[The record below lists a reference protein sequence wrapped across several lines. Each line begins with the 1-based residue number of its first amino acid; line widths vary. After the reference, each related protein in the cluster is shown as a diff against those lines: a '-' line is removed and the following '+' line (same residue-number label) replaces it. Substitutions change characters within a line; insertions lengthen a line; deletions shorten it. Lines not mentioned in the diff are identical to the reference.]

1 MILAALAAMLAPAAM
16 AQTVDEIAE
25 RAYDLLVAKNYDAAF
40 PLMKQAAE
48 KGDCESM
55 GNLGTMYYKGLGTE
69 IDYNQAL
76 RWWGEAE
83 KKGCGDAIKA
93 YRDELM
99 ATKSFE
105 VDGIRYIVKADFT
118 LMVTENKNYRGMK
131 SVQIPE
137 NVVYKDKTY
146 IVTSIGHEAFY
157 NCRGLTSVTIPN
169 SVTTIGDEAFMYCE
183 GLTSVTIPNSVSSIG
198 DGAFEGC
205 DVLTSVTIPNSVTSI
220 GNMAFTG
227 CGGLTSVTIPNSVTS
242 IGDRAFYL
250 CSGLTSVTIPNSV
263 TSIGNMAFS
272 GCRELTSVTIPN
284 SVTTIG
290 ERAFRYCVGL
300 TSVTIPNSVTTI
312 CREAFD
318 GCRGLTSVTI
328 PNSVTTI
335 GDSAF
340 NLCSHLTLV
349 AIPGSVTSIGDR
361 AFEGCGGLIRIYSK
375 ISDVRQVKYGGE
387 VFNGVRASCV
397 LHVPR
402 GTADAYRNTAPWN
415 QFTNIVEE

>member
-1 MILAALAAMLAPAAM
+1 MIFAAMVAMTATAAM
-16 AQTVDEIAE
+16 AQNVDEIAE
-25 RAYDLLVAKNYDAAF
+25 RAYDLLQAKNYDAAF

-48 KGDCESM
+48 KGDCISM

-76 RWWGEAE
+76 NWWGEAE
-83 KKGCGDAIKA
+83 KGGCGDAIKA

-146 IVTSIGHEAFY
+146 IVTSIGDGAFY
-157 NCRGLTSVTIPN
+157 NCEMLET
-169 SVTTIGDEAFMYCE
+169 
-183 GLTSVTIPNSVSSIG
+183 
-198 DGAFEGC
+198 
-205 DVLTSVTIPNSVTSI
+205 VTIPNSVTSI
-220 GNMAFTG
+220 GSKAFMF
-227 CGGLTSVTIPNSVTS
+227 CE
-242 IGDRAFYL
+242 
-250 CSGLTSVTIPNSV
+250 GLTSVTIPNSV
-263 TSIGNMAFS
+263 TSIGNSAF
-272 GCRELTSVTIPN
+272 GACFGLTSLSIPN
-284 SVTTIG
+284 SVTSIG
-290 ERAFRYCVGL
+290 DKAFSGCSGL
-300 TSVTIPNSVTTI
+300 TSVDIPNSVTSI
-312 CREAFD
+312 GDRAFE
-318 GCRGLTSVTI
+318 GCWGLTSVTI

-340 NLCSHLTLV
+340 TLCSHLTLV

-361 AFEGCGGLIRIYSK
+361 AFEGCSGLIRIYSK
-375 ISDVRQVKYGGE
+375 ISDVRQVKYGRE

-397 LHVPR
+397 LRVPR
-402 GTADAYRNTAPWN
+402 GTANAYRNTAPWN